1 MASIRVTIDRKEIT
15 GHDGMTILEAA
26 EKVAIHIPTL
36 CYKRELSPTGVCRI
50 CVVEVEGS
58 DRLMGACHT
67 PIMNGM
73 VVHTQSRRV
82 VMSRKATLELM
93 LAAHRGPCILD
104 SRIEQCE
111 LHKIA
116 AELEVTPPR
125 FRIRHP
131 RSYPVEE
138 VSRFVRRD
146 LSKCILCHRCVKVCE
161 EIAKKNLYSIGYRG
175 FDSKVVVDCDEPL
188 NKEVCG
194 DCGICIDYCPTSAL
208 ERPSGWVGKGVEK
221 GDQERGI
228 EQKTLESYH
237 RQKLLEMLKAEQR
250 KSGVVSAKSI
260 SKIAQ
265 NLDIGNYY
273 NISVSEKIKVK

>member
-1 MASIRVTIDRKEIT
+1 
-15 GHDGMTILEAA
+15 
-26 EKVAIHIPTL
+26 
-36 CYKRELSPTGVCRI
+36 
-50 CVVEVEGS
+50 
-58 DRLMGACHT
+58 
-67 PIMNGM
+67 
-73 VVHTQSRRV
+73 
-82 VMSRKATLELM
+82 M

-273 NISVSEKIKVK
+273 NISVSEKIKVKGGELGRPFDNALRSKKGEGERG